1 MTATGSLLNVPP
13 GTVRFGDLR
22 RLTPLDPGFGYNRG
36 GPVDRY
42 YIERFVE
49 WHSDDIS
56 GRVLEIGERTYTC
69 RFGGDKVLQ
78 SDVLHVHEG
87 NPEATIVGDLATADH
102 IPSDTFDCVIITQT
116 LHLIYD
122 FQAALRTIH
131 RILKPGGM
139 MLATVPGTSQ
149 SSRDEWAAI
158 WYWSFTSHSIR
169 RLLADTFPGGVSQVE
184 SYGNV
189 LAAAAFL
196 DGVAA
201 WELTEQERDHRD
213 PQYEIVVTMRA
224 RKAPSAA

>member
-1 MTATGSLLNVPP
+1 
-13 GTVRFGDLR
+13 VRFGDLR

-42 YIERFVE
+42 YIERFLE
-49 WHSDDIS
+49 WHADDIS

-69 RFGGDKVLQ
+69 RYGGDNVHA

-87 NPEATIVGDLATADH
+87 NPEATFIGDLATADH
-102 IPSDTFDCVIITQT
+102 IPSDSFDCVIITQT

-122 FQAALRTIH
+122 YQAALRTIH
-131 RILKPGGM
+131 RILKPGGV
-139 MLATVPGTSQ
+139 MLATVPGTTQ

-169 RLLADTFPGGVSQVE
+169 RLIADTFPGGVSQVE

-189 LAAAAFL
+189 LAATAFL
-196 DGVAA
+196 YGVAA

-213 PQYEIVVTMRA
+213 PQYEMVVTMRA
-224 RKAPSAA
+224 RKASSAA